1 MDVKRL
7 VCGGKLMKKLVLS
20 LAIAA
25 TITGCSRAELDSFRE
40 DASPTEKAA
49 ISVLGIAALATW
61 AYGLGGVY

>member
-20 LAIAA
+20 LVIAA

-40 DASPTEKAA
+40 DASPTEK
-49 ISVLGIAALATW
+49 VLGIAALATW

>member
-1 MDVKRL
+1 
-7 VCGGKLMKKLVLS
+7 MKKLVLS
-20 LAIAA
+20 LVIAA

>member
-1 MDVKRL
+1 
-7 VCGGKLMKKLVLS
+7 MKKLVLS

-40 DASPTEKAA
+40 DASPTEK
-49 ISVLGIAALATW
+49 VLGIAALATW